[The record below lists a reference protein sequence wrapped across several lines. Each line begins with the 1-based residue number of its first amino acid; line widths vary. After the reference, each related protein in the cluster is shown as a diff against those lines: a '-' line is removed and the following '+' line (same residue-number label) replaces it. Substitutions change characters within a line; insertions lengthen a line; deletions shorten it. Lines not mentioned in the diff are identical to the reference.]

1 MKSSRLT
8 KAQTIRPC
16 GGPNNMGSL
25 APIFSI
31 TQDQYQSQISVWLR
45 DEVGSLQSPTKTLAE
60 VAGSSVAAA
69 KHWYASEATPN
80 GIYMSRLRAA
90 YPNFDAKMRELEGKQ
105 RDLADDFTQALN
117 TTFITYLR
125 TNPEMAQ
132 AMYEQFF
139 KHHNV
144 QAAE

>member
-1 MKSSRLT
+1 
-8 KAQTIRPC
+8 
-16 GGPNNMGSL
+16 MGSL

-45 DEVGSLQSPTKTLAE
+45 DEVGTLKSPTKTLAE

-69 KHWYASEATPN
+69 KHWYGNEATPN

-90 YPNFDAKMRELEGKQ
+90 YPNFDARMRELEGKQ
-105 RDLADDFTQALN
+105 ASFADDFEQVLN
-117 TTFITYLR
+117 TTFIAYLR
-125 TNPEMAQ
+125 TNPDMAK
-132 AMYEQFF
+132 AMYDQFF

-144 QAAE
+144 SAAE